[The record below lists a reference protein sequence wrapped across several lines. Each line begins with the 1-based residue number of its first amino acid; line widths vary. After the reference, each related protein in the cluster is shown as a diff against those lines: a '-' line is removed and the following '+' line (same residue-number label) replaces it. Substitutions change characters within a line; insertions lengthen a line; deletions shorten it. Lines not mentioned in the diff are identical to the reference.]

1 MDSLKIAFYTD
12 TYLPAVD
19 GVVASILNA
28 KEELERRGHK
38 VYVFTSGH
46 SIAKPMTEI
55 GKNVYAVHGVR
66 FKAYPQYRLAL
77 FPFLTSQKLNSIKP
91 DIVHAHTPF
100 MMGLSALAMARVNK
114 IPIVGTFHTFFT
126 HKSVV
131 EQYAGSQ
138 IAQRVMM
145 RTAWPYARFFF
156 RRCNL
161 TIAPSR
167 STEKILNMHNITNT
181 VTVPNGVDT
190 RRFNPRNSGVA
201 IRKRMTDGGK
211 QKIVLYVG
219 RMSREKRIDV
229 ILKAARMLDRPD
241 IRFVFVGTGPAAHY
255 YQHMAIDYKLKDNV
269 RFTGFVSQEEL
280 PKYYAAA
287 DVLCTA
293 STFET
298 QGIVLLEALASGK
311 PIIGPSRLAIKEII
325 KSGRNGETFTAGD
338 ALSLARKIE
347 KVLGHIRA
355 YKETVKT
362 AELYSIRNATDT
374 LLNVYKDVISGNG
387 SSYLIDEAAQR
398 RFAGR
403 K

>member
-19 GVVASILNA
+19 GVVTSILNA

-46 SIAKPMTEI
+46 SIAKPITEI
-55 GKNVYAVHGVR
+55 GKNTYAVHGVR
-66 FKAYPQYRLAL
+66 FKTYPQYRLAL

-91 DIVHAHTPF
+91 DIIHAHTPF
-100 MMGLSALAMARVNK
+100 MMGLSALAMAKINK

-156 RRCNL
+156 RRCNVV
-161 TIAPSR
+161 IAPSR
-167 STEKILNMHNITNT
+167 STEKILNRYGITNT

-190 RRFNPRNSGVA
+190 MRFNPRNSGVA
-201 IRKRMTDGGK
+201 VRKRITDGRR
-211 QKIVLYVG
+211 QKVVLYVG
-219 RMSREKRIDV
+219 RMSREKRVDV
-229 ILKAARMLDRPD
+229 ILKAARMLDRHD
-241 IRFVFVGTGPAAHY
+241 IRFVFVGTGPAAHH
-255 YQHMAIDYKLKDNV
+255 YQHMAINYKLQGNV
-269 RFTGFVSQEEL
+269 RFTGFVSHEEL

-287 DVLCTA
+287 DLLCTA

-311 PIIGPSRLAIKEII
+311 PIIGPSHLAIKEIVR
-325 KSGRNGETFTAGD
+325 KGRNGETFAPGD
-338 ALSLARKIE
+338 ARSLARAIE
-347 KVLGHIRA
+347 KVLGDTNA

-362 AELYSIRNATDT
+362 AELYSIRNVTDT

-387 SSYLIDEAAQR
+387 SLYLTDEAAQR